1 MLKSTQPVL
10 STTAMVILAE
20 LARRA
25 SPVQPHGCRWPICF
39 GESRLLQ
46 PTFAQSPIAVF
57 LGISADALVPN
68 AAPV

>member
-39 GESRLLQ
+39 GESHLLQ
-46 PTFAQSPIAVF
+46 PTYAYSPISAFV
-57 LGISADALVPN
+57 GISADALVPN
-68 AAPV
+68 AAPD